1 MVLSPT
7 TRFPA
12 LSRRAG
18 VSVLAGLLIFAA
30 GAIGGVV
37 VARSG
42 QQGEAR
48 PKLIWGTVELV
59 SGDGRQLVFRPD
71 GEAGGRSY
79 IVAKEYWTDTHA
91 LHMGGSPTCLTKGQR
106 AQIAAVR
113 VVGDRAPGMPEDFEV
128 ALWVSCPS

>member
-1 MVLSPT
+1 MVLNRTARIPV
-7 TRFPA
+7 

-18 VSVLAGLLIFAA
+18 VSVLAGLLILAA

-48 PKLIWGTVELV
+48 PRLIWGTVEVV
-59 SGDGRQLVFRPD
+59 SGDGRQLIFRPD
-71 GEAGGRSY
+71 GEAGGRAY
-79 IVAKEYWTDTHA
+79 IVAQEYWVDSQA
-91 LHMGGSPTCLTKGQR
+91 LHMGSSPTCLAKGQR

-113 VVGDRAPGMPEDFEV
+113 VVGDTAPGMPEDFEAV
-128 ALWVSCPS
+128 LWVSCPS